1 MGVVKKN
8 IFDEEFGQQPTP
20 KKGEKVIVAD
30 TAVKTPSGNIFID
43 EFVSDGTPLK
53 KKEPIGGGSAPPVQ
67 KNIPPVVPSSEPP
80 APQQKTDL
88 EDTGNSYKP
97 ETIFGDYEVG
107 DPESGS
113 VLSGMIGKLS
123 KPLAIPKTKRKSIDE
138 FNLEFEQRTGRK
150 TLNLGSDLPQIA
162 RQREAK
168 KYEEYSAADKTVK
181 KIVAKINSGDAT
193 LKDFFDLK
201 KEAPRVFQGVKN
213 QMGLQEPT
221 NEYVD
226 DPVKED
232 AYVSRVFNQYQ
243 DKTVDSKL
251 EVARDRRMAG
261 AQMLEKTLM
270 DAGEFANKQYEAPK
284 SLEEATALVSDIK
297 GKIAEA
303 TTKTELD
310 INSLSDYAA
319 KMKELAPALEKGK
332 SALPYLQQYIS
343 GAVFDRESKSNPNV
357 SPFEVGLK
365 IYEAMDPQ
373 GYAAYKAA
381 GGDEAYRG
389 GWFGQGISSTP
400 KKADAINRKIL
411 ELGIDAFSTFGNPA
425 AIKKADDERQS
436 LGWKFTGPVEEETK
450 HMIAAEIIKQGGNP
464 RTASEEVKD
473 MIAETLPDVNRR
485 TWFDRNKAENNVSL
499 PSTGFG
505 FSTKES
511 YFKTVEDATKSFLS
525 WMMPGQKSFLSWM
538 IPGQKDRETGLDA
551 LASQFQSSVAGE
563 NPESVAR
570 LNALKAKEKDRGLN
584 EEEQA
589 EKDRL
594 EEYTDFRT
602 GWERFKDLSGTG
614 LGQFAGFGTISA
626 FTGGLSGAKSALGA
640 AKALISPSA
649 GRRGML
655 AAGFLMSLEDNAR
668 NSAMMFPGE
677 KNAFKR
683 VAYTQLSS
691 VIDSFVERIFPEEK
705 FLSGLLKREAV
716 NLIPKLTAANLRRE
730 LNASFADKM
739 AKNLI
744 QKVAKQQGVALQEGA
759 EEVLAAGFKDSFAG
773 LLDPQ
778 YGGMTFD
785 ELLNVG
791 TQAYLSSQVIGVPK
805 GVFAQRNPYVPINAI
820 WDAASDRATE
830 LDVKMTIEEMRQR
843 GELSDQDANQR
854 IQMLNTAH
862 KFWADNPAL
871 SGGMGNMTDG
881 QRKNYLARQ
890 LNEAELQKL
899 ADNATDEN
907 VKAEYTKEIS
917 ESKAIR
923 KKLFNDEVYVS
934 PRNKEVE
941 KANMS
946 PVDVILDQAQKG
958 LLAGGYDALLKQN
971 PNMAMD
977 VLADLAMQKYGIT
990 ENGIDLS
997 GGGRD
1002 FENKEVEAAVVKA
1015 FPSKEDIVGYVKQKE
1030 DTSRV
1035 KQKTMEVS
1043 AAVTP
1048 MFERMNNADLINEKE
1063 LDETAD
1069 VLYEFLDE
1077 IESSNMSKSQKESSV
1092 NLIEPLIEK
1101 LESYEFRT
1109 KTETGETTE
1118 TKATLV
1124 PRAPAQKNEKTPAL
1138 RQSEGAAVTVT
1149 TAKGTKV
1156 SGILRNENGKYV
1168 VINEDGNKE
1177 AVLGEAVATDVGLS
1191 LPSEEEME
1199 SPVEFDENG
1208 NVKAI
1213 TFKTKSGDLVT
1224 INTPGKALDLAIQ
1237 LRAEMVEDVPQ
1248 EQFDLV
1254 FEEIKKPY
1262 TKEVLVAEQKKE
1274 SEAKD
1279 QTQTTEL
1286 ITAEPEPISSK
1297 EQPKP
1302 AETTQPKPAE
1312 TPALKDVEST
1322 AKALEEGDK
1331 IQWNVFGNEE
1341 SGEWNVVG
1349 KTKTRGGKDAVILSK
1364 VYVEASSDGKSY
1376 TKEYADANGI
1386 KYDNESTVEHIVP
1399 LEDLKSESLL
1409 SKEQPSNKQ
1418 EVVEPKPIKNEEAKA
1433 IETPS
1438 KEVVPDVVVDE
1449 GVGKGALKDEEST
1462 NEFLKNNPDIVEEI
1476 VGKDY
1481 KGTIENISFAYHAH
1495 KKNGSHPDFIKKVE
1509 EAIGKKEPTQ
1519 KQQSG
1524 KDGVVPDVVVDK
1536 TALKDVEITP
1546 NSKHSGIVNG
1556 KEATISVGNIITDGK
1571 YKNNANVNVVFKD
1584 GSGGFGGNMTVSD
1597 IEKAKLELLSKEQP
1611 KPAETTQPEAGDEN
1625 LARESKIKE
1634 LTEKRDKEIAAVSK
1648 PDINMEFIAAKDL
1661 VDSKDPIGNKKTH
1674 SEIKEKFKKLK
1685 EAIGCLYGG

>member
-1 MGVVKKN
+1 MQDGQFHIDQEDPKDQKPKKKAVPVSDWGQEVTATPPVKKAVPVA
-8 IFDEEFGQQPTP
+8 DWGQEVVVSDTP
-20 KKGEKVIVAD
+20 EKKKGGSIPMVGK
-30 TAVKTPSGNIFID
+30 FL
-43 EFVSDGTPLK
+43 DGSKKLVPL
-53 KKEPIGGGSAPPVQ
+53 
-67 KNIPPVVPSSEPP
+67 SEPP

-113 VLSGMIGKLS
+113 VISGMIGKIS

-150 TLNLGSDLPQIA
+150 SLDLGSDLPQIA

-168 KYEEYSAADKTVK
+168 KYEEYSAADKTVN
-181 KIVAKINSGDAT
+181 KIVGKINSGDAT

-505 FSTKES
+505 FSAKES

-525 WMMPGQKSFLSWM
+525 WMM
-538 IPGQKDRETGLDA
+538 PGQKDRETGLDA

-570 LNALKAKEKDRGLN
+570 LNALKAKEDDRGLN

-626 FTGGLSGAKSALGA
+626 FTGGLSGAKSAFGA
-640 AKALISPSA
+640 AKSLISPSA
-649 GRRGML
+649 GTGGML
-655 AAGFLMSLEDNAR
+655 ASGYLMSLEDNAR

-730 LNASFADKM
+730 LNASFAEKM

-830 LDVKMTIEEMRQR
+830 LDVKMTIEEMRQK
-843 GELSDQDANQR
+843 GELSDQEANQR
-854 IQMLNTAH
+854 IQMLNTAQ
-862 KFWADNPAL
+862 KYWADNPAL

-1237 LRAEMVEDVPQ
+1237 LRAEMLENVPQ

-1286 ITAEPEPISSK
+1286 ITAEPEPIS
-1297 EQPKP
+1297 
-1302 AETTQPKPAE
+1302 
-1312 TPALKDVEST
+1312 
-1322 AKALEEGDK
+1322 
-1331 IQWNVFGNEE
+1331 
-1341 SGEWNVVG
+1341 
-1349 KTKTRGGKDAVILSK
+1349 
-1364 VYVEASSDGKSY
+1364 
-1376 TKEYADANGI
+1376 
-1386 KYDNESTVEHIVP
+1386 
-1399 LEDLKSESLL
+1399 
-1409 SKEQPSNKQ
+1409 
-1418 EVVEPKPIKNEEAKA
+1418 
-1433 IETPS
+1433 
-1438 KEVVPDVVVDE
+1438 
-1449 GVGKGALKDEEST
+1449 
-1462 NEFLKNNPDIVEEI
+1462 
-1476 VGKDY
+1476 
-1481 KGTIENISFAYHAH
+1481 
-1495 KKNGSHPDFIKKVE
+1495 
-1509 EAIGKKEPTQ
+1509 
-1519 KQQSG
+1519 
-1524 KDGVVPDVVVDK
+1524 
-1536 TALKDVEITP
+1536 
-1546 NSKHSGIVNG
+1546 
-1556 KEATISVGNIITDGK
+1556 
-1571 YKNNANVNVVFKD
+1571 
-1584 GSGGFGGNMTVSD
+1584 
-1597 IEKAKLELLSKEQP
+1597 SKEQP

>member
-525 WMMPGQKSFLSWM
+525 WMMPGQK
-538 IPGQKDRETGLDA
+538 DRETGLDA

-589 EKDRL
+589 EKERL

-626 FTGGLSGAKSALGA
+626 FTGGLSGAKSAFGA
-640 AKALISPSA
+640 AKSLISPSA
-649 GRRGML
+649 GTGGML
-655 AAGFLMSLEDNAR
+655 ASGYLMSLEDNAR

-730 LNASFADKM
+730 LNASFAEKM

-830 LDVKMTIEEMRQR
+830 LDVKMTIEEMRQK
-843 GELSDQDANQR
+843 GELSDQEANQR
-854 IQMLNTAH
+854 IQMLNTAQ
-862 KFWADNPAL
+862 KYWADNPAL

-1254 FEEIKKPY
+1254 FEEVKKPY

-1274 SEAKD
+1274 EQPKAETKNEGVGLKIGDEVQWTSQGVD
-1279 QTQTTEL
+1279 QFESPKKITSISPDGKFATVEGSNTGIPVEQLSKPQTTE
-1286 ITAEPEPISSK
+1286 I
-1297 EQPKP
+1297 KP
-1302 AETTQPKPAE
+1302 AET
-1312 TPALKDVEST
+1312 
-1322 AKALEEGDK
+1322 
-1331 IQWNVFGNEE
+1331 
-1341 SGEWNVVG
+1341 
-1349 KTKTRGGKDAVILSK
+1349 
-1364 VYVEASSDGKSY
+1364 
-1376 TKEYADANGI
+1376 
-1386 KYDNESTVEHIVP
+1386 
-1399 LEDLKSESLL
+1399 
-1409 SKEQPSNKQ
+1409 
-1418 EVVEPKPIKNEEAKA
+1418 
-1433 IETPS
+1433 
-1438 KEVVPDVVVDE
+1438 
-1449 GVGKGALKDEEST
+1449 
-1462 NEFLKNNPDIVEEI
+1462 
-1476 VGKDY
+1476 
-1481 KGTIENISFAYHAH
+1481 
-1495 KKNGSHPDFIKKVE
+1495 
-1509 EAIGKKEPTQ
+1509 
-1519 KQQSG
+1519 
-1524 KDGVVPDVVVDK
+1524 